1 MAVLELEFESK
12 EDSLSV
18 RHFQVRESISGLF
31 EVGIVARS
39 RVATLDLE
47 SFVGRTAAF
56 LMMGGPLAGP
66 RAWSGVCRHVELVQ
80 AEPTGA
86 STYFVQIVPQL
97 WLLGL
102 RKRNR
107 IFQHLTIPKIVET
120 ILKEYSIEH
129 EFKIV
134 EDHGEHEYRVQ
145 FEETDLDFVSRL
157 LEEEGISYFFKQ
169 IPLGG
174 KYTTHLMLSDKPEGR
189 DPRKELIPFVVN
201 PNEAARKEFIR
212 NVRLSHRV
220 RPGAVAYRD
229 YDFTRPDYQLTG
241 DADKAKKPED
251 FYELYRYAPSATI
264 KERGGKPRAPGDP
277 ERKLV
282 ADIGLEAARR
292 GKREVAF
299 ESNCYDLYP
308 GMVFKID
315 KHPRKDVAE
324 PLLCVEVNIEG
335 DHDAEWSLSGTAA
348 FIDARFRPPQ
358 NTVKPVVEGVESA
371 IVVGPKGEEIHT
383 DEHGR
388 VRVQFHWDRDGQ
400 YDDKSSMWIRV
411 SQAWAGGAFGTIVL
425 PRVGQEVLVGF
436 LEGDPDQPVLV
447 GRAYNKVAPV
457 PFKLPDQNTVSTWKS
472 QSSPKAE
479 GWNEVSFDDAA
490 GRELVYIQ
498 AQRNLSKLVKASE
511 TERTG
516 SNRLMVVGGSRSAT
530 IGTVDSTVVGQRHAV
545 AMVPPQQFD
554 ENGEPVITPKTTM
567 IEAVHEKVTL
577 TTGKG
582 TSVLDGAN
590 IKLFADR
597 DVILKSGGDVI
608 IDGAKHVYIN
618 TQDVSGRAPKVEVG
632 AKGGAGKLQG
642 RTIGAVRALFGQ
654 RKMAATKLDMERL
667 AIGFRPPTPREVR
680 IAGLPGTSTEQMIA
694 RRKVAIEFYKTH
706 GRKWDVALNG
716 PRPYELPSE
725 MRELLSHLTGID
737 FKQPVLTGP
746 PPPAPTNLTQ
756 WQVPGGFK
764 GNYFAPA
771 DVTPLQLGI
780 GEDGW
785 IKGRGVVKKT
795 QLTYHI
801 PPETNYLRTIASDKT
816 DFWSVSGT
824 RQKTT
829 GGGIQYYMGDNSKII
844 VPPPGPPSAA
854 SK

>member
-31 EVGIVARS
+31 EVGILARS
-39 RVATLDLE
+39 SVATLDLE

-66 RAWSGVCRHVELVQ
+66 RAWSGVCRHIELVQ
-80 AEPTGA
+80 AEAAGI
-86 STYFVQIVPQL
+86 STYYLQIVPQL

-107 IFQHLTIPKIVET
+107 IFQQLTIPKIVET

-129 EFKIV
+129 DFKLV
-134 EDHGEHEYRVQ
+134 EEHGEHEYRVQ
-145 FEETDLDFVSRL
+145 FEESDLDFVHRL

-174 KYTTHLMLSDKPEGR
+174 KYTTHLMLSDKPEAR
-189 DPRKELIPFVVN
+189 DARSPKIPFVVN

-220 RPGAVAYRD
+220 RPGAVAFRD
-229 YDFTRPDYQLTG
+229 YDFARPDYQLIG
-241 DADKAKKPED
+241 DADKASKPED

-264 KERGGKPRAPGDP
+264 KERGGKPRAPSDP
-277 ERKLV
+277 ETKQV
-282 ADIGLEAARR
+282 ADIGLQAARR

-299 ESNCYDLYP
+299 ESNCYDLAP

-315 KHPRKDVAE
+315 KHPRKDIAE

-335 DHDAEWSLSGTAA
+335 DHDAEWSLSGVAA
-348 FIDARFRPPQ
+348 FTDARFRPPQ

-383 DEHGR
+383 DEYGR
-388 VRVQFHWDRDGQ
+388 VRIQFHWDRDGR

-411 SQAWAGGAFGTIVL
+411 SQSWAGGAFGNIVL

-436 LEGDPDQPVLV
+436 LEGDPDQPVLI

-479 GWNEVSFDDAA
+479 GWNEISFDDAA
-490 GRELVYIQ
+490 GKELIYVQ
-498 AQRNLSKLVKASE
+498 AQRNLSKLVKADE
-511 TERTG
+511 IERTG
-516 SNRLMVVGGSRSAT
+516 ANRLMVVGGNRSAI
-530 IGTVDSTVVGQRHAV
+530 IGAVDNTVVGQRYAL

-554 ENGEPVITPKTTM
+554 ENGEPIITPKTTM
-567 IEAVHEKVTL
+567 LEALDKKVSL

-582 TSVLDGAN
+582 TTILDDAN
-590 IKLFADR
+590 IKLFADQ
-597 DVILKSGGDVI
+597 DVIIKSGGDVI
-608 IDGAKHVYIN
+608 IDGKSHVYIN
-618 TQDVSGRAPKVEVG
+618 TQDVSGQAPKVDVA
-632 AKGGAGKLQG
+632 AKGGAGKLRG
-642 RTIGAVRALFGQ
+642 RTLGAVRALFGQ
-654 RKMAATKLDMERL
+654 AKPAATKLDMERL
-667 AIGFRPPTPREVR
+667 KIGFRPPTPREVR

-694 RRKVAIEFYKTH
+694 RRKVAVEFYKTH
-706 GRKWDVALNG
+706 GRKWDNSIGGL
-716 PRPYELPSE
+716 RPYELPTE

-737 FKQPVLTGP
+737 FKQPVVTGP
-746 PPPAPTNLTQ
+746 PPPPPTPLTQ
-756 WQVPGGFK
+756 WQAPGGFK
-764 GNYFAPA
+764 GQYFAPA
-771 DVTPLQLGI
+771 GTTPLQLGI

-785 IKGRGVVKKT
+785 DRNNNVVAKKVVK
-795 QLTYHI
+795 TYQI
-801 PPETNYLRTIASDKT
+801 PPDTNYIRTIASDKT
-816 DFWSVSGT
+816 DFWSVDKT
-824 RQKTT
+824 RQKTK
-829 GGGIQYYMGDNSKII
+829 GGGVQYYMGDNSKITE
-844 VPPPGPPSAA
+844 PPSASP